1 MTPTNP
7 TTTIG
12 NYFKDRK
19 EVVAAYLFGS
29 HAAGKERPFSDV
41 DVGVVLTH
49 QDQAEAFQLQ
59 SQYTVAMGRKLRKD
73 IHVVVMNT
81 AGETLLKQI
90 FQKGVCV
97 CVNNPSVLA
106 RFKMIRFSMIGEFGY
121 YLDMTQAGFRR
132 KLIGGKSHG
141 R

>member
-1 MTPTNP
+1 MNLP
-7 TTTIG
+7 TTIG

-29 HAAGKERPFSDV
+29 HAVGKARPFSDV

-49 QDQAEAFQLQ
+49 PFQEQ
-59 SQYTVAMGRKLRKD
+59 SFDYQNQYTVAMGRTLRKD
-73 IHVVVMNT
+73 IHVVIMNT

-97 CVNNPSVLA
+97 CVNDPFVLA
-106 RFKMIRFSMIGEFGY
+106 RFKMIRFAMIGDFGY
-121 YLDMTQAGFRR
+121 YLDMTQAGFNRR
-132 KLIGGKSHG
+132 LTGGTSHG